1 MKRGER
7 SASVPEVVRPGRR
20 GSLLSDIVRDRQ
32 LYLMLIPV
40 VAFYILFAY
49 IPMYGLQIAW
59 RNYDLIEG
67 ISASPWVGLAN
78 FQWFFN
84 HPHFFRVLSN
94 TLLLSV
100 YNILWGFPIPI
111 ILAVMLNE
119 VRVKRLRN
127 AIQTCVLIP
136 HFIAVVIVVGIVM
149 RMLSPSSGVVNAII
163 MALGGESI
171 YFMTEPG
178 WFRTVF
184 ITMVNWQGAGFA
196 SIIYLAAIAGID
208 QQLYEAAVIDG
219 ANKWK
224 QTLHVTLPGI
234 MPTIIILFIMRMG
247 AILEVGFEPVLLLQ
261 REITFSTSD
270 VISTFIFR
278 EGLVQAQFSRAA
290 AVGFFNSFVGLLLV
304 ISANYTSKKLT
315 ETALW

>member
-1 MKRGER
+1 MIRRGREKAEVKR
-7 SASVPEVVRPGRR
+7 GRR
-20 GSLLSDIVRDRQ
+20 GGVLSDIVRDRQ
-32 LYLMLIPV
+32 LYMMLVPV
-40 VAFYILFAY
+40 VAFYILFMY
-49 IPMYGLQIAW
+49 IPMHGLQIAF
-59 RNYDLIEG
+59 RDFDIIG
-67 ISASPWVGLAN
+67 GTAASPWVGFDN
-78 FQWFFN
+78 FRWFFN

-111 ILAVMLNE
+111 ILAILLNE

-127 AIQTCVLIP
+127 TIQTCVLIP
-136 HFIAVVIVVGIVM
+136 HFIAVVIVVGIVL
-149 RMLSPSSGVVNAII
+149 RMLSPGSGVVNSII
-163 MALGGESI
+163 MAFGGESI

-184 ITMVNWQGAGFA
+184 ITMTNWQGAGFA

-261 REITFSTSD
+261 RPITFSTSD

-278 EGLVQAQFSRAA
+278 EGLQQGQFSRAT
-290 AVGFFNSFVGLLLV
+290 AVGFFNSFVGLMLV
-304 ISANYTSKKLT
+304 ISANYISKKLT